1 MQSLTA
7 LIRGTRA
14 DDPLALALEALLD
27 SGLIIFS
34 RDTQGNFVQLSEVL
48 SDRVG
53 IIADAGTSQPRNLR
67 VFDENGRL
75 LPGSEYPAA
84 ITRRTGEAQ
93 RDVLRRLV
101 SDDDRE
107 IWLKMSTLPL
117 ERGSEGW
124 SVLTVGT
131 DVTDLQEQIVADR
144 QEIDARGALLELS
157 VRLASERA
165 TSEELIAAFAEPLE
179 LLLPGYNVMLAL
191 RDGDE
196 FETTP
201 LVHGYGAGL
210 VRSRARFA
218 EDQRTRWTSRS
229 AHVNLDVQDTDIY
242 GARVI
247 AEFAYPVRSIVIAP
261 CYPNQGEHVGAIVA
275 CADSPAAFTD
285 DQIATLETSARM
297 LGGALSNAVPL
308 AQAS

>member
-117 ERGSEGW
+117 ERGPEGW

-131 DVTDLQEQIVADR
+131 DVTDLQEQITTAQREVA
-144 QEIDARGALLELS
+144 ARGALLELS
-157 VRLASERA
+157 TRLTPER
-165 TSEELIAAFAEPLE
+165 TTIEELIAAFADPLE
-179 LLLPGYNVMLAL
+179 LLLPERNVFLAL

-201 LVHGYGAGL
+201 LVHGYGNPIIP
-210 VRSRARFA
+210 SRARYT

-242 GARVI
+242 GARVV
-247 AEFAYPVRSIVIAP
+247 AEFSYQVRSIVIAP
-261 CYPNQGEHVGAIVA
+261 CYPHGGDRVGAIVA
-275 CADSPAAFTD
+275 LADSPGAFTD
-285 DQIATLETSARM
+285 DQIATLETAARM